1 MLSAISEHAAQ
12 FSAVKDSETQRMNLR
27 SPKLYFAD
35 PQSWTRNFLEVSI
48 FRTESKPLKA
58 NCKGSM
64 LN

>member
-1 MLSAISEHAAQ
+1 MLSPISEHAPQ
-12 FSAVKDSETQRMNLR
+12 FSAVEDSGTQRMNLR
-27 SPKLYFAD
+27 STKLHFAD
-35 PQSWTRNFLEVSI
+35 PQSWTRNYLEVSI